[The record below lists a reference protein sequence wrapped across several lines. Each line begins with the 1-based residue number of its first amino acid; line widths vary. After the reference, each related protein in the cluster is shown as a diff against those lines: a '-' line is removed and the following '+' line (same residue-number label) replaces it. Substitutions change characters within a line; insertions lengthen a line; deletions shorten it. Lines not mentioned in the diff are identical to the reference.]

1 MEIERKFLIK
11 RLPESLDLYEH
22 KKIAQGYLNVNPVVR
37 VRKSD
42 DEYYLTYKG
51 SGLMVREEYNLP
63 LTKEAYDN
71 LVKKIDEKFD
81 KFGQKLDDITTRLD
95 KNDVD
100 TAALKEALTNSE
112 KTRSADSDETDG
124 KLDNILLAMGKLK
137 WYWPAA
143 LVAIFGIIAYHPQL
157 LDFIRNLF

>member
-71 LVKKIDEKFD
+71 LVKKID
-81 KFGQKLDDITTRLD
+81 GRLI
-95 KNDVD
+95 
-100 TAALKEALTNSE
+100 E
-112 KTRSADSDETDG
+112 KTRYLIPLSNNLTAELDVFEGAMYPLQMVEVEFESVEQAETFAVPEWFGDEVT
-124 KLDNILLAMGKLK
+124 NNVAYHNSNMAMG
-137 WYWPAA
+137 
-143 LVAIFGIIAYHPQL
+143 GT
-157 LDFIRNLF
+157 NE

>member
-63 LTKEAYDN
+63 LIKEAYDN
-71 LVKKIDEKFD
+71 LVKKID
-81 KFGQKLDDITTRLD
+81 GRLI
-95 KNDVD
+95 
-100 TAALKEALTNSE
+100 E
-112 KTRSADSDETDG
+112 KTRYLIPLSNNLTAELDVFEGAMYPLQMVEVEFESVEQAETFAVPEWFGDEVT
-124 KLDNILLAMGKLK
+124 NNVAYHNSNMAMG
-137 WYWPAA
+137 
-143 LVAIFGIIAYHPQL
+143 GT
-157 LDFIRNLF
+157 NE

>member
-11 RLPESLDLYEH
+11 KLPESLDLYEH

-71 LVKKIDEKFD
+71 LVKKID
-81 KFGQKLDDITTRLD
+81 GRLI
-95 KNDVD
+95 
-100 TAALKEALTNSE
+100 E
-112 KTRSADSDETDG
+112 KTRYLIPLSNNLTAELDVFEGAMYPLQMVEVEFESVEQAETFAVPEWFGDEVT
-124 KLDNILLAMGKLK
+124 NNVAYHNSNMAMG
-137 WYWPAA
+137 
-143 LVAIFGIIAYHPQL
+143 GI
-157 LDFIRNLF
+157 NE